1 MAIPASSDEWAV
13 IAEGF
18 EYKWNFPNCVG
29 AIDGKHIRIQAP
41 PSAESTYYNYK
52 GYNSIV
58 LMAVADASYT
68 FLYVDS
74 GNYGRISD
82 GGIFSNCSLGKA
94 LVSETLF
101 SFPNPTPL
109 LNSDRVL
116 PFVFVGDEAFP
127 LRKNILRPYPGKFLS
142 NERKIFNYR
151 LSRARRCVEN
161 AFGILASRWRV
172 LRTEIALNP
181 EHANKVVLACCCL
194 HNYLMKNELG
204 KAAKKYCPVNFADS
218 LLSNATIKEGMWRT
232 EEFTWQPLGRLG
244 ANNSSR
250 AASAVRDNFC
260 EYFSAEGAVPWQ
272 ERKAFLV

>member
-101 SFPNPTPL
+101 SLPNPTPL

-142 NERKIFNYR
+142 NERKIF
-151 LSRARRCVEN
+151 
-161 AFGILASRWRV
+161 
-172 LRTEIALNP
+172 
-181 EHANKVVLACCCL
+181 
-194 HNYLMKNELG
+194 
-204 KAAKKYCPVNFADS
+204 
-218 LLSNATIKEGMWRT
+218 
-232 EEFTWQPLGRLG
+232 
-244 ANNSSR
+244 
-250 AASAVRDNFC
+250 
-260 EYFSAEGAVPWQ
+260 
-272 ERKAFLV
+272 